1 MEGIIVDKDIIELWE
16 KNKHKLREYFAT
28 HEQSLY
34 SDYESLVKL
43 IVKFILNDESSL
55 EEYDA
60 DNITVITNGDYQ
72 GILIFI
78 IPKDMYYPTE
88 EDFLVTYVYYGS
100 CEACDVLKGIRYAYY
115 DDAYY
120 DDDSIP
126 NQKQIED
133 YMTLCLHIIQHMKKL
148 Y

>member
-1 MEGIIVDKDIIELWE
+1 M
-16 KNKHKLREYFAT
+16 
-28 HEQSLY
+28 
-34 SDYESLVKL
+34 VKL

-88 EDFLVTYVYYGS
+88 KDFLVTYVYYGS
-100 CEACDVLKGIRYAYY
+100 CEACDTLKRIRCDYFN
-115 DDAYY
+115 DDN
-120 DDDSIP
+120 DFNDDSVP
-126 NQKQIED
+126 NQEQIED

>member
-1 MEGIIVDKDIIELWE
+1 MDKNIIELWE

-34 SDYESLVKL
+34 PDYESLVKL
-43 IVKFILNDESSL
+43 IVEFILNDESSL
-55 EEYDA
+55 EEYDS
-60 DNITVITNGDYQ
+60 DNITVITGGNYQ

-78 IPKDMYYPTE
+78 IPKDSCYPTE

-100 CEACDVLKGIRYAYY
+100 CEACDTLKRIRCDYFN
-115 DDAYY
+115 DNNSFDN
-120 DDDSIP
+120 DGIP
-126 NQKQIED
+126 NQQQIED
-133 YMTLCLHIIQHMKKL
+133 YMILCLHIIQHMKKL

>member
-1 MEGIIVDKDIIELWE
+1 MDKDIVELWE
-16 KNKHKLREYFAT
+16 KNKYKLREYFAT

-43 IVKFILNDESSL
+43 IVEFILNDESSL
-55 EEYDA
+55 ELY
-60 DNITVITNGDYQ
+60 NPYRITVINEGDCQ

-78 IPKDMYYPTE
+78 IPKDNFYLTE
-88 EDFLVTYVYYGS
+88 KDFLVTYVYYGS
-100 CEACDVLKGIRYAYY
+100 CAACDTLKRIRYDYFN
-115 DDAYY
+115 DDNGFN
-120 DDDSIP
+120 DDSVP
-126 NQKQIED
+126 NQEQIED